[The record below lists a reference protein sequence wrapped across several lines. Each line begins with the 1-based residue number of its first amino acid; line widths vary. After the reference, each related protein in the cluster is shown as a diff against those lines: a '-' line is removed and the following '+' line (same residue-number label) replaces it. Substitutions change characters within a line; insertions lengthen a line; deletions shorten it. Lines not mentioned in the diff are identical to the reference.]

1 MSLMHTYRV
10 MGTKYQ
16 NYYTIVSATDEY
28 QAAEIANARPLIDW
42 DEIPTD
48 DVVEATDVYLD
59 EDTDIDLTIN
69 I

>member
-1 MSLMHTYRV
+1 MHTYRV

-16 NYYTIVSATDEY
+16 NYYTIVSSTDEY

>member
-1 MSLMHTYRV
+1 MHTYRV